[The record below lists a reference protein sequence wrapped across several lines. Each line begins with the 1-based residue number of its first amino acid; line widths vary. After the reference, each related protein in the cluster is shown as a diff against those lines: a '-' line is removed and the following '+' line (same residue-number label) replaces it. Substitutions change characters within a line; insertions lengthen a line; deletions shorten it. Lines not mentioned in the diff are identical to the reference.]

1 MSLDVKIHSIQTS
14 MILAFAVLIVFT
26 IVTLGVFSYYMVGES
41 LTRNTKENTFQVVG
55 QLNRVIEDYISYMDD
70 IALVVTGAGDVQ
82 AHLEATSRGMREG
95 TQALRQRISGFLQS
109 IMSVRKD
116 IESIF
121 LALDDGTVITADP
134 EAQLNPA
141 VDARSQEW
149 YSNSSLNTVRASLS
163 SAHVQNLLK
172 DRYPWVISLSRELRD
187 TRSNRRRGAL
197 LVDLNYGIIEK
208 LCSSIQLGKSGYVF
222 IVNAEG
228 DIVYHPRQQLIYSSL
243 KTELIPEAMRA
254 ENGALTALVD
264 GREVLY
270 TVKTSSYTGWTI
282 VGVFYVNELFSNRSQ
297 LEYYFVMIG
306 LLCFVT
312 AAIIS
317 LFISQRISRP
327 IQSLRGLMQEVERG
341 NFDIDIR
348 VNAAN
353 EVADLARDCD
363 IAVKKVRDL
372 MRQIKEEHE
381 LKQKQELKALQAQI
395 NPHFLYNTLDSII
408 WMIECG
414 QNDEAVLMTSTLAR
428 FFRLGISRGME
439 IITVKDE
446 IEHLSCYLTIQ
457 TMRYKNTLDYR
468 IDVDPA
474 MHPYRSLKLMLQPIV
489 ENAIYHGL
497 KNREGPGMIT
507 VTGRMDDGKL
517 VFSVC
522 DNGVGMSEEELRR
535 VESEGGRAKGTGGV
549 GIRNVRD
556 RMQLYFGSD
565 SSVTYDSRENIG
577 TTVTLVLPAVRQEGE

>member
-1 MSLDVKIHSIQTS
+1 MSAGARIHSIQTT
-14 MILAFAVLIVFT
+14 MILAFTVLIVFT
-26 IVTLGVFSYYMVGES
+26 IATLSVFSYYMVGES
-41 LTRNTKENTFQVVG
+41 LTRNTRENTLQVVG

-70 IALVVTGAGDVQ
+70 IALVVTGAADVQ
-82 AHLEATSRGMREG
+82 SQLDTTSRGMHEDTREVR
-95 TQALRQRISGFLQS
+95 LRISGLLGS

-121 LALDDGTVITADP
+121 LALDDGTVLTANPD
-134 EAQLNPA
+134 ARLNPA

-149 YSNSSLNTVRASLS
+149 YNNATFQTVRASLS

-187 TRSNRRRGAL
+187 ARSGHRRGVL

-208 LCSSIQLGKSGYVF
+208 LCSGIQLGKSGYVF
-222 IVNAEG
+222 IVNSEG
-228 DIVYHPRQQLIYSSL
+228 EIVYHPRQQLIYSNL
-243 KTELIPEAMRA
+243 KRERIPEAMRA
-254 ENGALTALVD
+254 GSGALNVVVD

-270 TVKTSSYTGWTI
+270 TVKTSAYTGWTI
-282 VGVFYVNELFSNRSQ
+282 VGVSYVNELFSNRSQ
-297 LEYYFVMIG
+297 LEYYSVMIG
-306 LLCFVT
+306 LLCFAT

-317 LFISQRISRP
+317 SFISQRISRP

-348 VNAAN
+348 VRAAN
-353 EVADLARDCD
+353 EVADLARDCN

-372 MRQIKEEHE
+372 MVQIKEEHE
-381 LKQKQELKALQAQI
+381 LKQEQELKALQAQI

-414 QNDEAVLMTSTLAR
+414 QNDDAVLMTSTLAR

-446 IEHLSCYLTIQ
+446 VEHLSCYLTIQ
-457 TMRYKNTLDYR
+457 KMRYKSTLDYS
-468 IDVDPA
+468 IDVDAA

-497 KNREGPGMIT
+497 KNKGGTGMIA
-507 VTGRMDDGKL
+507 VTGRMRDGKL
-517 VFSVC
+517 VFDVR
-522 DNGVGMSEEELRR
+522 DNGAGMSEEELRR
-535 VESEGGRAKGTGGV
+535 VESEGGSARGTGGV

-556 RMQLYFGSD
+556 RMQLYFGGD
-565 SSVTYDSRENIG
+565 SSVIYESREGIG
-577 TTVTLVLPAVRQEGE
+577 TTVTLVLPAVLQEEE

>member
-1 MSLDVKIHSIQTS
+1 MALDVKIHSIQTS

-26 IVTLGVFSYYMVGES
+26 IVILGVFSYYTVGES
-41 LTRNTKENTFQVVG
+41 LTRNTKDNTFQVVG

-70 IALVVTGAGDVQ
+70 IALVVTGAGDVR
-82 AHLEATSRGMREG
+82 AYVEAPSRGAREG
-95 TQALRQRISGFLQS
+95 TQALRQRISGLLQS

-134 EAQLNPA
+134 AAELNPA

-149 YSNSSLNTVRASLS
+149 YGNASLNTVSASLS
-163 SAHVQNLLK
+163 SAHVQNLMK

-222 IVNAEG
+222 IVNAQG
-228 DIVYHPRQQLIYSSL
+228 DIVYHPRQQLIYSNL

-282 VGVFYVNELFSNRSQ
+282 VGVSYVNELFSNRSQ

-317 LFISQRISRP
+317 LYISQRISRP

-446 IEHLSCYLTIQ
+446 IEHLSCYLAIQ
-457 TMRYKNTLDYR
+457 KMRYKDTLDYR
-468 IDVDPA
+468 IDVDPT

-497 KNREGPGMIT
+497 KNREGTGMIS
-507 VTGRMDDGKL
+507 VTGRVDDGKL

-535 VESEGGRAKGTGGV
+535 IETEGGSSKGTGGV

-556 RMQLYFGSD
+556 RMQLYFGSN
-565 SSVTYDSRENIG
+565 SSVIYDSRENIG
-577 TTVTLVLPAVRQEGE
+577 TTVTLVLPAIRQEGE

>member
-1 MSLDVKIHSIQTS
+1 MSLGVKVRSIQTS

-26 IVTLGVFSYYMVGES
+26 ILILGLFAYYMVGES
-41 LTRNTKENTFQVVG
+41 LTSSTKENTFQVVG

-70 IALVVTGAGDVQ
+70 IALVVMGAGDVQ
-82 AHLEATSRGMREG
+82 AHLEATSRGAQEG
-95 TQALRQRISGFLQS
+95 TPALRQRISGFLRS

-121 LALDDGTVITADP
+121 LALDDGTVIASDP
-134 EAQLNPA
+134 EARLNPA

-149 YSNSSLNTVRASLS
+149 YRNASLNTVRASLS

-208 LCSSIQLGKSGYVF
+208 LCSNIQLGKSGYVF
-222 IVNAEG
+222 IVNARG
-228 DIVYHPRQQLIYSSL
+228 DIVYHPRQQLIYSNL
-243 KTELIPEAMRA
+243 KTERIPEAMRA
-254 ENGALTALVD
+254 ENGTLTALVD

-282 VGVFYVNELFSNRSQ
+282 VGVSYVNELFPNRSQ
-297 LEYYFVMIG
+297 LEYYVIMIG
-306 LLCFVT
+306 ILCFVT
-312 AAIIS
+312 AVVIS

-327 IQSLRGLMQEVERG
+327 IQSLRSLMQEVERG
-341 NFDIDIR
+341 NFDIDLRIK
-348 VNAAN
+348 AAN
-353 EVADLARDCD
+353 EVADLARDCE
-363 IAVKKVRDL
+363 IAVKKV
-372 MRQIKEEHE
+372 
-381 LKQKQELKALQAQI
+381 LKALQAQI

-414 QNDEAVLMTSTLAR
+414 QNEEAVLMTSTLAR
-428 FFRLGISRGME
+428 FFRLGISRGMDV
-439 IITVKDE
+439 ITVKDE

-457 TMRYKNTLDYR
+457 KMRYKNTLDYSL
-468 IDVDPA
+468 DVDPGIY
-474 MHPYRSLKLMLQPIV
+474 PYRSLKLMLQPIV

-497 KNREGPGMIT
+497 KNREGTGLIT
-507 VTGRMDDGKL
+507 VTGRLDDGRL

-535 VESEGGRAKGTGGV
+535 MEGAGSSAKSTGGV

-556 RMQLYFGSD
+556 RLQLYFGSAA
-565 SSVTYDSRENIG
+565 SLLYDSLENIG
-577 TTVTLVLPAVRQEGE
+577 TTVTVVLPAVRQEGQ